1 MYHFTI
7 VDITYCNLTS
17 FLYYKDIRKALFTMA
32 TLLMLLLENVDFQL
46 GLYLNYVQILAFY
59 TCY

>member
-1 MYHFTI
+1 
-7 VDITYCNLTS
+7 
-17 FLYYKDIRKALFTMA
+17 MA

-59 TCY
+59 TRY